1 MLVNFSKMHGLG
13 NDFLVLDNV
22 TQNVYL
28 SSEQIAKFAH
38 RNLGVGFDQLLV
50 VEPPYDPELDFHYRI
65 YNADGTEVGQCGNGA
80 RCFAKFVRMKG
91 LCNKHK
97 IKVSTSTGK
106 MTLNIERDGN
116 ISVSMPVPQ
125 FEPSKVPF
133 TAKKMEGTYILRS
146 ESETILCGVVS
157 MGNPH
162 CVVTVD
168 SVVDANVEKLGKELS
183 QHERFP
189 EDANVG
195 FMEVVAPNYIKLR
208 VYERGAAE
216 TLACGSGAC
225 AAVVIGI
232 MQKKLSKQ
240 VTVELPGGKLRIYW
254 QGSGHPVKMSGPAT
268 HVFDGQISV

>member
-22 TQNVYL
+22 TQNVFL
-28 SSEQIAKFAH
+28 SPEQITKFAH
-38 RNLGVGFDQLLV
+38 RNFGVGFDQLLV
-50 VEPPYDPELDFHYRI
+50 VEPPYDPDLDFHYRI
-65 YNADGTEVGQCGNGA
+65 YNADGSEVGQCGNGA

-106 MTLNIERDGN
+106 MSLHIERDGN
-116 ISVSMPVPQ
+116 ISVTMPVPQ
-125 FEPSKVPF
+125 FEPNKIPF
-133 TAKKMEGTYILRS
+133 TAQKAEGTYILRS
-146 ESETILCGVVS
+146 DSETVLCGVVS

-168 SVVDANVEKLGKELS
+168 SVLDAPVEILGQELS
-183 QHERFP
+183 THERFP
-189 EDANVG
+189 KDANVG
-195 FMEVVAPNYIKLR
+195 FMEIVAPNYIKLR

-225 AAVVIGI
+225 AAVVIGQ
-232 MQKKLSKQ
+232 MQKKLAKQ
-240 VTVELPGGKLRIYW
+240 VTVELPGGKLRIFW
-254 QGSGHPVKMSGPAT
+254 QGPGHPVKMSGPAT
-268 HVFDGQISV
+268 HVFDGQFSI

>member
-22 TQNVYL
+22 TQNVFL
-28 SSEQIAKFAH
+28 SPEQITKFAN
-38 RNLGVGFDQLLV
+38 RNFGVGFDQLLI
-50 VEPPYDPELDFHYRI
+50 VEPPYDPDLDFHYRI
-65 YNADGTEVGQCGNGA
+65 FNADGSEVGQCGNGA

-106 MTLNIERDGN
+106 MNLHIERDGN
-116 ISVSMPVPQ
+116 ISVTMPVPQ
-125 FEPSKVPF
+125 FEPSKIPF
-133 TAKKMEGTYILRS
+133 NAQKTEGTYILRS
-146 ESETILCGVVS
+146 ESETVLCGVVS

-168 SVVDANVEKLGKELS
+168 SVVDADVESLGKELS
-183 QHERFP
+183 THERFP

-195 FMEVVAPNYIKLR
+195 FMEIVSANYIKLR

-225 AAVVIGI
+225 AAVVVGY
-232 MQKKLSKQ
+232 MQKKLAKQ
-240 VTVELPGGKLRIYW
+240 VTVELPGGKLRIFW
-254 QGSGHPVKMSGPAT
+254 QGPGHPVKMSGPAT
-268 HVFDGQISV
+268 HVFDGQISM

>member
-22 TQNVYL
+22 TQNVFL
-28 SSEQIAKFAH
+28 SPEQITKFAH

-50 VEPPYDPELDFHYRI
+50 VEPPYDPDLDFHYRI
-65 YNADGTEVGQCGNGA
+65 YNADGSEVGMCGNGA

-97 IKVSTSTGK
+97 IKVSTATGK
-106 MTLNIERDGN
+106 MNLHIERDGN
-116 ISVSMPVPQ
+116 ISVTMPVPQ
-125 FEPSKVPF
+125 FEPSKIPF
-133 TAKKMEGTYILRS
+133 TAQKAEGTYILRS
-146 ESETILCGVVS
+146 ENETVLCGVVS

-168 SVVDANVEKLGKELS
+168 NILEAPVATLGKELS
-183 QHERFP
+183 LHERFP

-195 FMEVVAPNYIKLR
+195 FMEIVAPNYIKLR

-216 TLACGSGAC
+216 TMACGSGAC
-225 AAVVIGI
+225 AAVVIGY
-232 MQKKLSKQ
+232 MQKKLGKQ

-254 QGSGHPVKMSGPAT
+254 QGPGHPVKMSGSAT
-268 HVFDGQISV
+268 HVYDGQISI

>member
-22 TQNVYL
+22 TQNVFL
-28 SSEQIAKFAH
+28 SPEQITKFAD
-38 RNLGVGFDQLLV
+38 RNFGVGFDQLLV
-50 VEPPYDPELDFHYRI
+50 VEPPYDPDLDFHYRI
-65 YNADGTEVGQCGNGA
+65 YNADGSEVGQCGNGA

-106 MTLNIERDGN
+106 MNLHIERDGN
-116 ISVSMPVPQ
+116 ISVTMPVPQ
-125 FEPSKVPF
+125 FEPNKIPF
-133 TAKKMEGTYILRS
+133 TAQKTEGTYILRG
-146 ESETILCGVVS
+146 ESETVLCGAVS

-168 SVVDANVEKLGKELS
+168 SVADAPVELLGKELS
-183 QHERFP
+183 THERFP
-189 EDANVG
+189 KDANVG
-195 FMEVVAPNYIKLR
+195 FMEIVKPNYIKLR

-225 AAVVIGI
+225 AAVVVGF
-232 MQKKLSKQ
+232 MQKKLAKQ
-240 VTVELPGGKLRIYW
+240 VTVELPGGKLRIFW
-254 QGSGHPVKMSGPAT
+254 QGPGHPVKMSGPAS
-268 HVFDGQISV
+268 HVFDGQLSI